1 MKIIAV
7 LLVVL
12 AGIAVSMCVAQE
24 PVMPKGW
31 WLVDQT
37 LDAKTLEVKSEQR
50 LKEYEEWSD
59 CARAQAGRISKVTGG
74 IAHIFVCRHY
84 QGEVST

>member
-1 MKIIAV
+1 MKVIAIV
-7 LLVVL
+7 LVVL

-37 LDAKTLEVKSEQR
+37 LDARTLEVKSEKR
-50 LKEYEEWSD
+50 LQEFVKWDE
-59 CARAQAGRISKVTGG
+59 CIRAQAGRMSKVTGG
-74 IAHIFVCRHY
+74 VAHIFLCRHY
-84 QGEVST
+84 EGEVST